1 MSLSEFLANLAFDNE
16 YFKQIDLLTKE
27 SLNDLKLSLEDNN
40 RFSDYSREFGHFTIY
55 SLLNLEK
62 NKSVTRTF
70 LPARKRNNHLYYW
83 NKNPYS
89 ISRAPLKV
97 GEEFMIFY
105 NEFGKPYKAF
115 LENQIVDKIGFNSSY
130 QGELWSYEEK
140 ITMQDVFNA
149 KNGYFIFLEVFQ
161 NKPFSLKCF
170 DKVNFI
176 FHGNSPLIDKKE
188 LIYWAKL
195 NGLNSV
201 SNKQKQGFLNVT
213 VNLSNFPYTPKSIL
227 LSKIPVGLK
236 QGTLKIS
243 LKDFIN
249 IAYNISYKENFV
261 FSWDLLIKERIGF
274 LEANCSYFS
283 SMKESEK
290 NKRFKDQVVREL
302 TSSIEELKN
311 FNL

>member
-1 MSLSEFLANLAFDNE
+1 MSLSEFLANLEFDNE

-62 NKSVTRTF
+62 NKSVIRTF
-70 LPARKRNNHLYYW
+70 LPARKRNNNLYYW

-89 ISRAPLKV
+89 LSKAPLKV

-105 NEFGKPYKAF
+105 NEFGTPYKAF

-130 QGELWSYEEK
+130 QGELYSYEEK

-261 FSWDLLIKERIGF
+261 FSWNLLIKERIKF

>member
-27 SLNDLKLSLEDNN
+27 KLNDLKSSLEDDN

-70 LPARKRNNHLYYW
+70 LPARKRNNYLYSW

-89 ISRAPLKV
+89 FSRAPLKV

-130 QGELWSYEEK
+130 QGELSSYEEQ
-140 ITMQDVFNA
+140 ITTQDVFNA

-161 NKPFSLKCF
+161 NKPFNLKCF

-195 NGLNSV
+195 NGLNSI

-236 QGTLKIS
+236 RGTLKIS

-261 FSWDLLIKERIGF
+261 FNWDLLIKERVDF